1 MSSHVI
7 PAACML
13 RMRCTARRK
22 AGPCAARPA
31 YFPPINLGSVIKN
44 MASNGDVANKL
55 EKLQYQ
61 LEGFIENLRTVGV
74 IAGDFQQNGQN
85 NFNEKL

>member
-1 MSSHVI
+1 MTI
-7 PAACML
+7 GAP
-13 RMRCTARRK
+13 
-22 AGPCAARPA
+22 RPA
-31 YFPPINLGSVIKN
+31 PSQIQKAYIIIIEVISEVVGM
-44 MASNGDVANKL
+44 MASNGEAVGKL
-55 EKLQYQ
+55 ERLQYH